1 MSQFVSLSGIVLAQ
15 ESSGTNILGFLFPL
29 VILGGLFY
37 VLLILPQRRRAKAA
51 KELRESVAV
60 GDEIRTVGGIYGT
73 IRSEDEESFVIDV
86 GGGNTMRIAK
96 RAVAERVEDDT
107 E

>member
-1 MSQFVSLSGIVLAQ
+1 MSQFLSLSEVVLAQ
-15 ESSGTNILGFLFPL
+15 EGSGSGILGFLFPL

-37 VLLILPQRRRAKAA
+37 VLLILPQRRRKKAA
-51 KELRESVAV
+51 EELRSSITV
-60 GDEIRTVGGIYGT
+60 GDEVRTVGGIYGT
-73 IRSEDEESFVIDV
+73 IRSEDEETFTLDV

-96 RAVAERVEDDT
+96 RAVAERVEDDD